1 MARRTLC
8 VCLTVMMRR
17 VVSHHV
23 QDLHTV
29 FLASLSIPGYLLGR
43 LGSMLVRR
51 LMRMMKKLMRRLMRL
66 VVSNGKE
73 LVTSVGK
80 AGERTVARRLS
91 LTGG

>member
-1 MARRTLC
+1 MARTLC

-29 FLASLSIPGYLLGR
+29 FLASLSIPGYLLAR
-43 LGSMLVRR
+43 LGRMLVRR
-51 LMRMMKKLMRRLMRL
+51 LMRIMKKLMRL

>member
-1 MARRTLC
+1 M
-8 VCLTVMMRR
+8 CLTVMMRR

-29 FLASLSIPGYLLGR
+29 FLASLSIPGYLLAR
-43 LGSMLVRR
+43 LGRMLVRRQLRR
-51 LMRMMKKLMRRLMRL
+51 LMRMMKKLMRL

>member
-1 MARRTLC
+1 M
-8 VCLTVMMRR
+8 CLTVMMR
-17 VVSHHV
+17 VVMVSHHV

-29 FLASLSIPGYLLGR
+29 FLASLSIPGYLLAR
-43 LGSMLVRR
+43 LGRMLVRRQLRR